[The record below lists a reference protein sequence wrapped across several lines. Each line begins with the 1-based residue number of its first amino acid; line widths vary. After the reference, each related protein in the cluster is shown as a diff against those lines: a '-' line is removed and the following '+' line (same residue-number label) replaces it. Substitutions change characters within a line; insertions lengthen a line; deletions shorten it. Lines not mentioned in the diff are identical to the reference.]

1 MEEFG
6 GLLEESLWRVLETF
20 VVLFEDFEVIL
31 IANKTIFLVDLDV
44 LLLLCLLKIF
54 TIYTCLHF
62 CIWV

>member
-1 MEEFG
+1 
-6 GLLEESLWRVLETF
+6 LEESLWRVLETF

-54 TIYTCLHF
+54 TTFTCLHF